1 MKRVEAERAD
11 TYELL
16 HQSKWWRI
24 GDGSAIK
31 VAKMSP
37 EHQANTLAY
46 LVRNSRR
53 LIPDPCRGAWFSV
66 PDEVWDDYEH
76 MLANPQ
82 TWVLGTPL
90 CRALLSA
97 LGRIALGE

>member
-53 LIPDPCRGAWFSV
+53 LIPDPIAGCWLSC
-66 PDEVWDDYEH
+66 PDDVMSEWEY

-82 TWVLGTPL
+82 QWVLGTPL
-90 CRALLSA
+90 CRALLTA
-97 LGRIALGE
+97 LGRIALND